1 LAYGVNRNIKNLE
14 GARMNKML
22 KTLVFVATL
31 TFTPLMA
38 SGEYVNKDILIS
50 AEEAMSL
57 IGKKDV
63 MFVSGDSDDIYKLGH
78 VKGSVEMYAHH
89 LHHSD
94 ISGDMHCAPLYRCI
108 EDAEAYIGSKGIDNN
123 TMIIAYDDFKGPNAT
138 GVYSFFTSYGHKNV
152 KVLNGGRAAMMAI
165 DPIQI
170 KYDGLKEKMK
180 EVKDAVKP
188 AKNKLKD
195 AKKGTL
201 TLTAAEQTDLEA
213 LVKKASEDE
222 KSIKDEMDALEKDL
236 IVVKGDEKVE
246 PKTYKIDPKNIDVSK
261 IAGKE
266 EIQVAMED
274 ILKNGKNSKYVII
287 DSRGMAE
294 IIGERKMDNVA
305 RGGHIPG
312 STFMEWNKISD
323 LDNKKSF
330 KSAKELEEVYAKY
343 GVTKDKTIYA
353 YCMVGAGRGSEHITA
368 LELLGYKNIKVF
380 TGSWDVW
387 GNDMNLPLKR

>member
-1 LAYGVNRNIKNLE
+1 
-14 GARMNKML
+14 MNKML
-22 KTLVFVATL
+22 KTLVFAATL

-38 SGEYVNKDILIS
+38 SDDYANKDILIS

-63 MFVSGDSDDIYKLGH
+63 MFVSGDSDDVYKLGH
-78 VKGSVEMYAHH
+78 IKGSVEMYAHH

-94 ISGDMHCAPLYRCI
+94 ITGDMHCAPLYRCVD
-108 EDAEAYIGSKGIDNN
+108 DAEAYIGSKGIDNN

-152 KVLNGGRAAMMAI
+152 KVLNGGRSAMMAI
-165 DPIQI
+165 DPAQI
-170 KYDGLKEKMK
+170 KYDGLKDKIK
-180 EVKDAVKP
+180 DIKDAAKP

-195 AKKGTL
+195 AKKGTI
-201 TLTAAEQTDLEA
+201 TLTAAEKAELEA
-213 LVKKASEDE
+213 IMKKASDDE
-222 KSIKDEMDALEKDL
+222 KSLKAEMDALEKDL
-236 IVVKGDEKVE
+236 IVVKGEEKVE
-246 PKTYKIDPKNIDVSK
+246 PKTYKVDTKNINLTN
-261 IAGKE
+261 IAAKE
-266 EIQVAMED
+266 EVAHAMED

-305 RGGHIPG
+305 RGGHVPG
-312 STFMEWNKISD
+312 SIFMEWNKISD
-323 LDNKKSF
+323 LENRKSF
-330 KSAKELEEVYAKY
+330 KSAKELQDLYTKY

-368 LELLGYKNIKVF
+368 LQLLGYKNIKVF